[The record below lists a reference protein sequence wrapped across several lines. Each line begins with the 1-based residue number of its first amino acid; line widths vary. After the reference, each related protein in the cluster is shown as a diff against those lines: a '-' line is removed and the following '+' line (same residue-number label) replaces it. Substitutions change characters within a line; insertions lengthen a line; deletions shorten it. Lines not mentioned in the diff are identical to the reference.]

1 MTAGFVEQELTSTGT
16 GTGVIAGEG
25 TGIVTIDNVPGVAL
39 VDLFVRETNVWIR
52 RTVSR
57 YDGTYRFSGLPMDIL
72 YNVIARDLSDMWED
86 VIVGRVAPFVPVTI
100 TGNAPDASVGGAYSY
115 PYEISGGQPPYAI
128 TLVGSLP
135 SGLTLVTTETTASI
149 SGNAVIGASD
159 STFTI
164 EVEDVRG
171 AIASLTDTI
180 RILVDEYADSVVSL
194 LHFDGVDGS
203 TTITDSKGKVWAST
217 GAAALTTANARFGG
231 SSLALASSGANYV
244 ESSHADFDFG
254 TGDYTIEGFYKPD
267 ASSNRAFIKLGTRL
281 IYVAANNWA
290 YYNGSSNAIIGG
302 SVSTTEFAHVA
313 LARHE
318 GTTRLF
324 VNGQQV
330 GSNYTGE
337 TGAVNASPLR
347 IGYFNSG
354 NPSGG
359 LYDEIRITK
368 GVARYTA
375 DFTPPAVPFP

>member
-1 MTAGFVEQELTSTGT
+1 MQ
-16 GTGVIAGEG
+16 IAG
-25 TGIVTIDNVPGVAL
+25 D
-39 VDLFVRETNVWIR
+39 
-52 RTVSR
+52 
-57 YDGTYRFSGLPMDIL
+57 
-72 YNVIARDLSDMWED
+72 
-86 VIVGRVAPFVPVTI
+86 
-100 TGNAPDASVGGAYSY
+100 APDTAPGIAYSY
-115 PYEISGGQPPYAI
+115 AYAISGGEPPYTI
-128 TLVGSLP
+128 TLIGSLP
-135 SGLTLVTTETTASI
+135 TGMALETTETTVSI
-149 SGNAVIGASD
+149 SGPAVTGASD
-159 STFTI
+159 ATFAI

-171 AIASLTDTI
+171 ATASLTDTI

-203 TTITDSKGKVWAST
+203 TTVTDSKGKVWTST
-217 GAAALTTANARFGG
+217 GAAALTTANAKFGG

-254 TGDYTIEGFYKPD
+254 TGDYTIEGFFKPD
-267 ASSNRAFIKLGTRL
+267 ASNNRAFIKLGTRL
-281 IYVAANNWA
+281 IYVASNNWA
-290 YYNGSSNAIIGG
+290 YYNGSSNPISGG
-302 SVSTTEFAHVA
+302 SVSTAEFAHVA

-324 VNGQQV
+324 VNGQQA

-337 TGAVNASPLR
+337 TGAVNASPIR

-375 DFTPPAVPFP
+375 DFTPPTVPFP